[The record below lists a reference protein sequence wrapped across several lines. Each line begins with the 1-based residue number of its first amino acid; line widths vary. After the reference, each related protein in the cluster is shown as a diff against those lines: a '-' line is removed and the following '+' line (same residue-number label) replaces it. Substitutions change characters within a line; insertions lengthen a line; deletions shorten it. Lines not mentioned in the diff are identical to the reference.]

1 MDDSQWADRIRNEGT
16 AYQKSRLA
24 QLLKKY
30 ALLDCRAI
38 MAAESVGDKNYQAA
52 LKAAEERKKS

>member
-1 MDDSQWADRIRNEGT
+1 MGDSQWADRIRNEGT

-38 MAAESVGDKNYQAA
+38 MAAESQGDKNYQAA
-52 LKAAEERKKS
+52 LKAAKERKK

>member
-16 AYQKSRLA
+16 PYQKNRLA
-24 QLLKKY
+24 QLLGKY

-38 MAAESVGDKNYQAA
+38 MAAESQGDKYYQAA
-52 LKAAEERKKS
+52 LKAAKERRKS

>member
-1 MDDSQWADRIRNEGT
+1 MDDSQWAEYIRNEGT

-24 QLLKKY
+24 QLSKKY

-38 MAAESVGDKNYQAA
+38 MAAESQGDKYYQAA
-52 LKAAEERKKS
+52 LKAAKERKR